1 MESLAR
7 RFLDLWEDQLAA
19 MAADPD
25 QAEALSRMIA
35 MSGPTTKGFP
45 QSMSDAMRIFQ
56 QGFTQNSDHA
66 QTQPSQETPP
76 GPAGAAPAAP
86 PSGGGGDEL
95 GELTARISALE
106 KQLAD
111 LVAEPSGKSRKP
123 KKTTRKRRS

>member
-35 MSGPTTKGFP
+35 MSSPTAAGFP

-56 QGFTQNSDHA
+56 QGFTQNSDHT

-86 PSGGGGDEL
+86 PSGGSGDEL

-111 LVAEPSGKSRKP
+111 LVAEPSEKSRKP
-123 KKTTRKRRS
+123 KKTARKRRS

>member
-35 MSGPTTKGFP
+35 LSGPAAGGFP
-45 QSMSDAMRIFQ
+45 QSMNDAMRIFQ
-56 QGFTQNSDHA
+56 QGFTQNSDHS
-66 QTQPSQETPP
+66 QTQPSSQAPP
-76 GPAGAAPAAP
+76 GPAGTAPAAP
-86 PSGGGGDEL
+86 ASGGGGDEL

-106 KQLAD
+106 KRIAD
-111 LVAEPSGKSRKP
+111 LESGPSGNNRKP
-123 KKTTRKRRS
+123 KKTARKRRG